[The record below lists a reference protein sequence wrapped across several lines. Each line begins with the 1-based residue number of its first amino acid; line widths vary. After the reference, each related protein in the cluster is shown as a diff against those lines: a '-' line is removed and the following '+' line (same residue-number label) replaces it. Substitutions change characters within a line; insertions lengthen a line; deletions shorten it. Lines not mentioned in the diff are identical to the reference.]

1 MASPYVTLRAVLYL
15 LCVPLMAHA
24 QQSVAPS
31 AFSLGNS
38 TPPPLGIDANGMSL
52 AQTNAA
58 IEQSRLLQQ
67 TTPPI
72 SMGVD
77 ANGVA
82 IAETESTQSD
92 DDSFGAQQILK
103 TQERPRAW
111 VVSGGVSVI
120 YTNNVGLASE
130 NTKDDTFMVAS
141 AAVGWSKRLTPTVE
155 ANAGLQASVF
165 RYADSTE
172 LDFQNVGFGAGL
184 SWTPPSLR
192 GVSLFA
198 RYDLTELFGSD
209 GDHILMDHVLTLGAQ
224 KTIVFGRSHSLA
236 VGVVGSAGLADPGAA
251 QRSQLGGYLG
261 YRLQITRKLET
272 DFLYRPAVHIYTDSN
287 RADFNQV
294 ISWSL
299 RYRFN
304 EWADVSAFMSY
315 GLNRSDRSAFDYNV
329 FTGGAGVA
337 LNVKF

>member
-1 MASPYVTLRAVLYL
+1 LYL
-15 LCVPLMAHA
+15 LCAPLTVYA
-24 QQSVAPS
+24 QQAVAPAYGITS
-31 AFSLGNS
+31 SSPL
-38 TPPPLGIDANGMSL
+38 PLGVDANGMTL

-67 TTPPI
+67 STPPVR
-72 SMGVD
+72 MGVD

-82 IAETESTQSD
+82 IAEVDSTESD
-92 DDSFGAQQILK
+92 DDSFGAQTILK

-120 YTNNVGLASE
+120 YTSNVALAAE
-130 NTKDDTFMVAS
+130 DAKGDTFMVAS
-141 AAVGWSKRLTPTVE
+141 AAGGWSKRLSPTVE
-155 ANAGLQASVF
+155 ANAGLHASVF
-165 RYADSTE
+165 RYADATE
-172 LDFQNVGFGAGL
+172 LDFQNIGFGAGL
-184 SWTPPSLR
+184 NWTPPKLR

-209 GDHILMDHVLTLGAQ
+209 GDHILLDHVLTVGAQ
-224 KTIVFGRSHSLA
+224 KTVVFGRSHSLA
-236 VGVVGSAGLADPGAA
+236 LGVIGSAGLADPGAA
-251 QRSQLGGYLG
+251 ERSQLGGYLG
-261 YRLQITRKLET
+261 YRLQLTRKLET
-272 DFLYRPAVHIYTDSN
+272 EFLYRPAVHIYTDSN
-287 RADFNQV
+287 RADFNQI

-304 EWADVSAFMSY
+304 DWANLNAFMTY

-329 FTGGAGVA
+329 FTGGAGIG